1 MPGLSYFQ
9 PYPRPAKRKQ
19 VCFRLFLRPTFR
31 IFDFVLDTSA
41 RQNASRL
48 AFALGFFGIFGFAL
62 DTPARQNASRL
73 AFALGFFGI
82 FGFALDTPARQNA
95 S

>member
-1 MPGLSYFQ
+1 M
-9 PYPRPAKRKQ
+9 
-19 VCFRLFLRPTFR
+19 LRPGKIELRPLPCPAFR
-31 IFDFVLDTSA
+31 IFSPTPA

-82 FGFALDTPARQNA
+82 FD
-95 S
+95 